1 MGEETGLLANETE
14 QEMQPDFKNGN
25 TCPPKITH
33 LVSIDEVYEISQKP
47 FYFIQPKK
55 FFLELCD
62 M

>member
-33 LVSIDEVYEISQKP
+33 LVSIDDVYETPQKP
-47 FYFIQPKK
+47 FLGCFIIS
-55 FFLELCD
+55 F
-62 M
+62 